1 MNEKYRNAVHYIID
15 KCENPYKLGSIKLNK
30 ILLFTDG
37 ILLRKTGK
45 TLTEDTYIKRQFG
58 PVPKNILKILNGLKN
73 DNIIAIRDGKKNN
86 DARLFFSLREPDIS
100 NLSSTEIDALYT
112 VTMFIYKKFKVKE
125 ISDITHQP
133 KIWDYLNIGD
143 EVDLYSY
150 FISEE
155 AEITKEDINWALS
168 VKGIC

>member
-1 MNEKYRNAVHYIID
+1 MEDKYKNAVHYIID

-58 PVPKNILKILNGLKN
+58 PVPKNILKILNILKN
-73 DNIIAIRDGKKNN
+73 DNAIAIREGEKNN
-86 DARLFFSLREPDIS
+86 DARLFFSLKEPDIS
-100 NLSSTEIDALYT
+100 NLSSIEIDALYT
-112 VTMFIYKKFKVKE
+112 VTMYIYNNFKAKE
-125 ISDITHQP
+125 ISDISHQF
-133 KIWDYLNIGD
+133 KIWDFLNIGD
-143 EVDLYSY
+143 EVDLYPY

-155 AEITKEDINWALS
+155 AEITKEDIDWALS
-168 VKGIC
+168 V